1 MAIKSPMT
9 KLSIQLCTL
18 AICLIVSLSACAKE
32 DRDGWQLI
40 GSIPHQPQAFTQGL
54 VIRDGVWWESSGL
67 YGRSFIQRKQAEH
80 APLRVDLDDRY
91 FAEGIAVLGDSL
103 YVLTWRAGQ
112 LLVFDAETLT
122 QKRVLPYRGE
132 GWGLTTDG
140 KQLIMSNG
148 SAQILFRSPSDFSI
162 ERQITVRWRGQ
173 AVNGLNELEYHRGL
187 ILANRWT
194 KDYVLVI
201 SASTGEVLQVL
212 DLRPLYPRQQRRPQ
226 DDVLNG
232 IAYDAASDSWWFTGK
247 FWPRV
252 YELKLDLPEA
262 VGLEH
267 KSR

>member
-1 MAIKSPMT
+1 MT
-9 KLSIQLCTL
+9 KLAVRTL
-18 AICLIVSLSACAKE
+18 LLAWALALPISACAE
-32 DRDGWQLI
+32 DTSARGWQLI
-40 GSIPHQPQAFTQGL
+40 DSIPHQPEAFTQGL
-54 VIRDGVWWESSGL
+54 VIRDGIWWESSGL
-67 YGRSFIQRKQAEH
+67 YGRSFLLRRQPGQPPK
-80 APLRVDLDDRY
+80 RVDLPDRL
-91 FAEGIAVLGDSL
+91 FAEGISVLGDSL

-112 LLVFDAETLT
+112 LLVFDADTLE
-122 QKRVLPYRGE
+122 QKHSLSYEGE

-140 KQLIMSNG
+140 RQLIMSNG
-148 SAQILFRSPSDFSI
+148 SADILFRSASDFSI
-162 ERQITVRWRGQ
+162 ERRITVRWRGQ

-212 DLRPLYPRQQRRPQ
+212 DLRQLYPRHQRRPT

-232 IAYDAASDSWWFTGK
+232 IAYDASSDRWWLTGK

-252 YELKLDLPEA
+252 YQLKLDLPEV
-262 VGLEH
+262 VGLGA